1 MALAALKGPI
11 DPDAILDWERRQA
24 ERHELV
30 GGVVRLMVGATMG
43 HNTVADNIHVALA
56 TRLRGSPCPAWRAD
70 TRVIG
75 ANSEFTYPDVL
86 VSCTPRRPDELFVD
100 DPVLVVEVLSP
111 STAEYDQT
119 EKRWVYQSIASLR
132 QLVFVSPDE
141 AKVELVTR
149 EEDQSW
155 RSVFV
160 VGLDASLALACLD
173 FSLPMAEIYEGMD
186 FAETTTANGQ
196 V

>member
-1 MALAALKGPI
+1 MALAALKEPI
-11 DPDAILDWERRQA
+11 DPDAFLDWERRQA

-30 GGVVRLMVGATMG
+30 GGVVRMMVGAAMG

-56 TRLRGSPCPAWRAD
+56 TRLRGAPCRAWRAD
-70 TRVIG
+70 TRVKSASG
-75 ANSEFTYPDVL
+75 SFTYPDVL

-100 DPVLVVEVLSP
+100 DPVLVIEVLSP
-111 STAEYDQT
+111 STEDYDQI

-132 QLVFVSPDE
+132 QLVFVSPGE

-149 EEDQSW
+149 EADQSW

-160 VGLDASLALACLD
+160 VGLDASLALDCLD
-173 FSLPMAEIYEGMD
+173 LSLPMAEVYDGIS
-186 FAETTTANGQ
+186 FAETRTAGG
-196 V
+196 